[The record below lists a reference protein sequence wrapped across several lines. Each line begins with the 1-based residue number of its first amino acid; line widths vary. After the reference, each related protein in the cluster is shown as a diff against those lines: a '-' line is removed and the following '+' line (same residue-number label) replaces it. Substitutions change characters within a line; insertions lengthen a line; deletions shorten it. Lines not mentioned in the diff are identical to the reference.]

1 MSRTGPARAEAE
13 RLLAGAASLGLELDG
28 DGASALLSYLDLV
41 YRWNPSAGLT
51 RVARA
56 DAVRL
61 HLLDSLSLAAHID
74 TSGPLVDLGS
84 GGGFPGLPLALGLP
98 GLEAELVDSRRRC
111 CSFLVQAVA
120 ELGLSDRVRV
130 RELGAGQLTGPYQT
144 VVSRAFLPPPEL
156 VSLAVGLLAP
166 GGRLL
171 VMASGKARLRVEDLV
186 ENSEGLLAGGGHD
199 LVLPGGDEGRSILVL
214 VRPQ

>member
-1 MSRTGPARAEAE
+1 M
-13 RLLAGAASLGLELDG
+13 
-28 DGASALLSYLDLV
+28 
-41 YRWNPSAGLT
+41 
-51 RVARA
+51 
-56 DAVRL
+56 
-61 HLLDSLSLAAHID
+61 
-74 TSGPLVDLGS
+74 
-84 GGGFPGLPLALGLP
+84 
-98 GLEAELVDSRRRC
+98 
-111 CSFLVQAVA
+111 A
-120 ELGLSDRVRV
+120 ELGLSDRGRV
-130 RELGAGQLTGPYQT
+130 RELDAGQLAGPYQT

-156 VSLAVGLLAP
+156 VSLAAGLLAP